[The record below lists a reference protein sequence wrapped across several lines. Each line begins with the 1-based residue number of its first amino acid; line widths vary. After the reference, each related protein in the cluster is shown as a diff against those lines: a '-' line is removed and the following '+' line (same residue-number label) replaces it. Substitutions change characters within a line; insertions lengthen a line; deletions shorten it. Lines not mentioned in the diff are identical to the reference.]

1 MYLESEVGS
10 ARVCGPAIGFNSE
23 VHLRA
28 ASSHSCLRVLVVS
41 GLTVVLSACGASD
54 EIAGPTVSAVSPTIG
69 LSGLP
74 EPLGGATDPPNP
86 PTTPAPLTTTQAS
99 GPTTSTE
106 PAKPIGD
113 RVLGNRLLMIGDSL
127 LASTA
132 ERFGGQM
139 CDVLGEQGWSVA
151 VEAEENQR
159 IGFGDEVLDERLEKS
174 DAPEWDAAAI
184 FLGNN
189 FGGDVDAFTEDLI
202 DYIERLAPRPTL
214 VYTLTEVDDGQAELN
229 EMIRAL
235 PRTHP
240 EVFVVDWAQLAVES
254 PELLASDGLHLSDA
268 GRNHLAVTTAQAL
281 GEAPAADDVVCL
293 KALFT
298 DDSAADSS
306 GA

>member
-1 MYLESEVGS
+1 M
-10 ARVCGPAIGFNSE
+10 A
-23 VHLRA
+23 
-28 ASSHSCLRVLVVS
+28 S

-54 EIAGPTVSAVSPTIG
+54 EVADPAVSAVSPTIG
-69 LSGLP
+69 LTGLP
-74 EPLGGATDPPNP
+74 GPLSGATDPPGL
-86 PTTPAPLTTTQAS
+86 PTAS
-99 GPTTSTE
+99 ASSTFE
-106 PAKPIGD
+106 PIGD

-139 CDVLGEQGWSVA
+139 CDLLGEQGWSVA

-189 FGGDVDAFTEDLI
+189 FDGDVDVFTDDLI

-235 PRTHP
+235 PQAHP

-254 PELLASDGLHLSDA
+254 PELLASDGLHLSED
-268 GRNHLAVTTAQAL
+268 GRNHLAAATAHAL
-281 GEAPAADDVVCL
+281 GEAPEADDVDCL

-298 DDSAADSS
+298 DDSNGPDANSS
-306 GA
+306 SD